1 MPQCEGCGAFVS
13 SDFARVMG
21 DNDGNVHGCL
31 ECHDRVDIRDSG
43 VVTGS
48 AGGSA

>member
-1 MPQCEGCGAFVS
+1 MPACEGCGAFVS

-31 ECHDRVDIRDSG
+31 ECADRTAIRDSG
-43 VVTGS
+43 VVTES
-48 AGGSA
+48 AGGRA